1 MSFGTFFGLLRSRNN
16 NNSNTH
22 RQPTLSERAEYEH
35 SLQETVLLLS
45 EQDAD
50 YDASWYRLR

>member
-1 MSFGTFFGLLRSRNN
+1 MSFGTFFRSLRSRNN
-16 NNSNTH
+16 NTH

>member
-1 MSFGTFFGLLRSRNN
+1 MAKAKPFEGL
-16 NNSNTH
+16 SNI

-45 EQDAD
+45 EQDPD
-50 YDASWYRLR
+50 YDARWYRLR